1 MASYWKEV
9 KTRIQIG
16 GMKGEVKNPLIKV
29 WTTRKGE
36 AEVIPGVDLF
46 KDHNGH
52 FFMTSSTC
60 SLRSSNPPVQA
71 AMDLDAN
78 AEAEFRERAINQERP
93 SLSSE
98 ETGSFS
104 HNTGFVHNNSFA
116 QTKAP
121 KRARKMPPK
130 NKNKDVNDI
139 MGKLNEVGNPL
150 NLQEDEVELGLKIA
164 NEVNDNM
171 KEGEQGGNG
180 GGSSKSTLKSN
191 VEGSYQKHLSRRG
204 KPTKGPSVNKRM
216 QGNKRKARPDENWG
230 TYQHMGGDPRM
241 RKAHDLSGAPFEPA
255 TSKKLVTPE
264 DPNYPDAGKDG
275 DTVKS
280 VAEEADTSIKMVN
293 QMTSEEM
300 AMAMGMSDYHKLHRD
315 MHARGMISRMDAGLG
330 FTEEDDYLF
339 VPAVEAAMEA
349 VEAVEENPSPRM
361 SQSRINELLGLA
373 PQNPKVETLRAIGNS
388 LLSPAAPPSSLNNSP
403 YLGALGGVAPPAGM
417 YNNNSSSMAS
427 TPGSDLPIQNPYQAT
442 MASNSGSSLPIQNP
456 YEVTMGQSASS
467 SSLTSWPQL
476 ATTPTLNFNDA
487 TTPSAE
493 SGMGMNTDGGQRSS
507 LGNIARTH
515 SRSGIQSNVGGGA
528 SLRAE
533 SPASHSAATPSASRN
548 MFSPPAMGPG
558 YHDQQQAVLPGR
570 QYDAPG
576 ASWENGRGYPGQVGV
591 QGQQYGAPGAPW
603 ENGRGYPGQ
612 VGVQG
617 QQYDAPGQQ
626 QASLQGRQYAAPGA
640 PWENGRGYPG
650 QVAVQGQQYDA
661 PGTPWENGRGYPGQ
675 QQVGVQGQQYGGAL
689 EMGRTG
695 SRASDLH
702 GQQGSGSPSG
712 RSGSGANGYDNSA
725 DVDPL
730 AAAAK
735 KGFGWLN

>member
-1 MASYWKEV
+1 MRACEPVLRADNDNTDLKTASIEGVVWNLDVEMASYWKEV

-16 GMKGEVKNPLIKV
+16 VKGEVKNPLIKV

-46 KDHNGH
+46 KDNNGH

-104 HNTGFVHNNSFA
+104 HNTGFVHNNSSA

-150 NLQEDEVELGLKIA
+150 NLQEGEVELGLKIA

-191 VEGSYQKHLSRRG
+191 VEGSYQKHLSRGR

-255 TSKKLVTPE
+255 MSKKLVSPE
-264 DPNYPDAGKDG
+264 DPTYNDAGKDG

-349 VEAVEENPSPRM
+349 AEAVEENPTPRM

-388 LLSPAAPPSSLNNSP
+388 LLSPAAPPSSVNNSP

-417 YNNNSSSMAS
+417 YNNNSPSMAS
-427 TPGSDLPIQNPYQAT
+427 TPGSELPIQNPYQAT
-442 MASNSGSSLPIQNP
+442 MASNSGSGLPIQNP
-456 YEVTMGQSASS
+456 YEATMGQSASS

-476 ATTPTLNFNDA
+476 ATTPTLNFND
-487 TTPSAE
+487 TTAPSAE
-493 SGMGMNTDGGQRSS
+493 SGMGMNTDGGRSSS

-528 SLRAE
+528 SLHAE
-533 SPASHSAATPSASRN
+533 SPASHSATTPSASRN
-548 MFSPPAMGPG
+548 MFTPPVIGPG
-558 YHDQQQAVLPGR
+558 FHGQQQAVLPGH
-570 QYDAPG
+570 QYD
-576 ASWENGRGYPGQVGV
+576 
-591 QGQQYGAPGAPW
+591 APGAPW

-612 VGVQG
+612 
-617 QQYDAPGQQ
+617 QQF
-626 QASLQGRQYAAPGA
+626 SLPGRQYDAPGA

-650 QVAVQGQQYDA
+650 QQQASLQGRQYEA
-661 PGTPWENGRGYPGQ
+661 PGAPWENGRGYPGQ
-675 QQVGVQGQQYGGAL
+675 QQAGAQGQQYGGAL

-702 GQQGSGSPSG
+702 GQQGGGSH
-712 RSGSGANGYDNSA
+712 DNSA